1 MPMRMQM
8 WAGPGADAGGRPWS
22 ATGVTLV
29 QIQEQEG
36 SLCVLKAELA
46 RLTPELETLRDKV
59 SIHVEPKQ
67 RRRPLR
73 ERRCTVL

>member
-1 MPMRMQM
+1 M
-8 WAGPGADAGGRPWS
+8 
-22 ATGVTLV
+22 

-36 SLCVLKAELA
+36 SLCVLKAERA
-46 RLTPELETLRDKV
+46 RLTPELETLREKV

-67 RRRPLR
+67 WRRPLR